1 MLFCRDRLH
10 FYPRDVAKLLEIK
23 RASSV
28 AEQDSLRIPRGCKL
42 YTTFNFIFLSS
53 VRQCV
58 DKTCASSKRKPLNGN
73 ARTRSFAHRVHVQKD
88 VYLKYARMSRLYS

>member
-23 RASSV
+23 RAKQRCRAGFTKDTAGLQTV
-28 AEQDSLRIPRGCKL
+28 HHFL
-42 YTTFNFIFLSS
+42 FFFLSS

-88 VYLKYARMSRLYS
+88 VYLKYV